1 MGAVSIKESVER
13 VGDASVSTI
22 EYEFSDSVDFLA
34 WESDRAERLTNAVK
48 SFTSTMYGEP
58 DGRFEEPTPMVADV
72 VVTKKTKETKH

>member
-22 EYEFSDSVDFLA
+22 EYEFSDSVDFLV
-34 WESDRAERLTNAVK
+34 WESDRAERTNAAVK

-58 DGRFEEPTPMVADV
+58 DEPMVADV
-72 VVTKKTKETKH
+72 QVKKKDTKH